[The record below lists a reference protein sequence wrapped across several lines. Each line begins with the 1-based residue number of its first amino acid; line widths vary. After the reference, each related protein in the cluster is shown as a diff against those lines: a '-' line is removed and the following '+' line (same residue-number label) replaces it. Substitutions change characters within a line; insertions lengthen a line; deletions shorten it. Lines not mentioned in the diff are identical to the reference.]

1 MMILTKINK
10 DLRIHR
16 QQHYLL
22 FFKSVDKRNNGTN

>member
-22 FFKSVDKRNNGTN
+22 FGVKLQRY